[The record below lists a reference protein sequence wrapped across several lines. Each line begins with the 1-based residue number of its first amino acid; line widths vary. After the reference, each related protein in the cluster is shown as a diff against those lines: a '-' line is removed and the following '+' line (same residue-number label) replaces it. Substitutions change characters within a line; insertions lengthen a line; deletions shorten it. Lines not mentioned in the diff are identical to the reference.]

1 MTRTH
6 ARRRTVTRT
15 APCGTVR
22 RTGSGRRLQ
31 SSAQAVLETALVI
44 PIMLLLVC
52 NFIAVMLQV
61 AVQQQLDTATAL
73 AAQSRF
79 QATQEAYDPAGA
91 ACCPD
96 PRCCAAASGTALSTA
111 GIPTGCRFAAESFYG
126 SMQGY
131 ASILRWQLA
140 PLCLTGGDS
149 GRSSSA
155 FGGATPYSGSPQQA
169 EVSCVVGATGPTGTT
184 FSGYVDRTL
193 DPPQGLSVVLCEAT
207 ATLDFSRTPLA
218 WGVFWSPTLHAHAE
232 ALPPPFRQ

>member
-1 MTRTH
+1 MTSAAPRPTLSCPRS
-6 ARRRTVTRT
+6 RRR
-15 APCGTVR
+15 R
-22 RTGSGRRLQ
+22 R

-96 PRCCAAASGTALSTA
+96 PRCCITASGTALSTA

-131 ASILRWQLA
+131 TAILRWQRA

-149 GRSSSA
+149 GRSATA
-155 FGGATPYSGSPQQA
+155 FGGATPYPGSPQQA
-169 EVSCVVGATGPTGTT
+169 EVSCVVGATGPAGAT
-184 FSGYVDRTL
+184 FRGYVDRAL
-193 DPPQGLSVVLCEAT
+193 DPPRGLSVVLCEAT

-218 WGVFWSPTLHAHAE
+218 WGVFWSPTLHAHSE

>member
-1 MTRTH
+1 MTSAAPRPTPSCTRS
-6 ARRRTVTRT
+6 RRR
-15 APCGTVR
+15 R
-22 RTGSGRRLQ
+22 R

-96 PRCCAAASGTALSTA
+96 PRCCTTASGTALSTA

-131 ASILRWQLA
+131 TAILRWQRA

-149 GRSSSA
+149 GRSATA
-155 FGGATPYSGSPQQA
+155 FGGATPYPRSPQQA
-169 EVSCVVGATGPTGTT
+169 EVSCVVGATGPTGAT
-184 FSGYVDRTL
+184 FTGYVDRAL
-193 DPPQGLSVVLCEAT
+193 DPPRGLSVVLCEAT

>member
-1 MTRTH
+1 MRRVESRKATVRCAR
-6 ARRRTVTRT
+6 ARRR
-15 APCGTVR
+15 
-22 RTGSGRRLQ
+22 GR

-52 NFIAVMLQV
+52 NFVAVMLQV

-96 PRCCAAASGTALSTA
+96 PRCCASTSGTALSTA

-131 ASILRWQLA
+131 TAILRWQQA

-149 GRSSSA
+149 GRAGVA
-155 FGGATPYSGSPQQA
+155 FGGATPYPGAPPLA
-169 EVSCVVGATGPTGTT
+169 DVSCVVGATAPSGAS

-193 DPPQGLSVVLCEAT
+193 DPPRGLSVVLCESA

-218 WGVFWSPTLHAHAE
+218 WGVFWSPTLQAHAE